1 MSRKTLLLIIGLS
14 GLLLSTW
21 ILAGAPVQGD
31 SNSHSEDASP
41 AVVTSPTLDL
51 LALNV
56 AHGRGSALNQLLV
69 TESSH
74 QKNLDDIAALI
85 SSSGAHIVALQEAD
99 GPSLWSGGFDHV
111 EYLSGA
117 TGYTSLIHGYHANSW
132 LYAYGAALIS
142 PVRLLDTGSAQ
153 FESSWPT
160 ATKGY
165 VRGDISWRNSESQDN
180 IRRITVVSVHL
191 DFSRKAVRQ
200 AQIAQLADELAA
212 ISNPLIVLGD
222 FNADW
227 SQAESPV
234 RILARELGLHAFDPV
249 AEGLGTYKG
258 SERLDWV
265 LISDELVFVD
275 YTVLPDIVSDHLALL
290 TRIAWDIGK

>member
-1 MSRKTLLLIIGLS
+1 MQEIF
-14 GLLLSTW
+14 
-21 ILAGAPVQGD
+21 
-31 SNSHSEDASP
+31 NSHSEETSP
-41 AVVTSPTLDL
+41 ALVTSPTLDL

-69 TESSH
+69 TKSRH
-74 QKNLDDIAALI
+74 HKNLDAIAALI
-85 SSSGAHIVALQEAD
+85 SSSDAHVVALQEAD
-99 GPSLWSGGFDHV
+99 GPSLWSGDFDHV
-111 EYLSGA
+111 EYLSGV

-142 PVRLLDTGSAQ
+142 PVRLFDTESAQ

-165 VRGDISWRNSESQDN
+165 VLGDIDWRDSESQGN
-180 IRRITVVSVHL
+180 SRRVTVVSVHL
-191 DFSRKAVRQ
+191 DFSRESVRQ
-200 AQIAQLADELAA
+200 AQIVQLADELAA
-212 ISNPLIVLGD
+212 ISNPLIVMGD

-227 SQAESPV
+227 SQPESPV
-234 RILARELGLHAFDPV
+234 RMLARELGLHAFDT
-249 AEGLGTYKG
+249 AAQGLGTYKG

-290 TRIAWDIGK
+290 ASVAWDKRK

>member
-1 MSRKTLLLIIGLS
+1 MSRKSLPLIIGLA
-14 GLLLSTW
+14 GLFLFTS
-21 ILAGAPVQGD
+21 ILTGAPLQGD
-31 SNSHSEDASP
+31 FNSQTEESSP
-41 AVVTSPTLDL
+41 VVVTSPTLDL

-69 TESSH
+69 TESRH
-74 QKNLDDIAALI
+74 RKNLDAIAALI
-85 SSSGAHIVALQEAD
+85 SSSGAHVVALQEAD

-111 EYLSGA
+111 AYLSVA
-117 TGYTSLIHGYHANSW
+117 TDYTSLIHGYHANSW

-142 PVRLLDTGSAQ
+142 PVRLFDTESAQ

-165 VRGDISWRNSESQDN
+165 VLGDIDWRDSESQGN
-180 IRRITVVSVHL
+180 SRRVTVVSVHL
-191 DFSRKAVRQ
+191 DFSRESVRQ
-200 AQIAQLADELAA
+200 AQIVQLADELAA
-212 ISNPLIVLGD
+212 ISNPLIVMGD

-227 SQAESPV
+227 SQPESPV
-234 RILARELGLHAFDPV
+234 RMLARELGLHAFDT
-249 AEGLGTYKG
+249 AAQGLGTYKG

-290 TRIAWDIGK
+290 TRIAWDKRK